1 MPLLGAPP
9 STRESKGRGQ
19 ARDVLASG
27 PGCGLASV
35 PACCLPDRPQ
45 LQAGGALKQDARPPH
60 RVSAVVFG
68 HRWALPLRPCPRP
81 GGAPG
86 TGPGA
91 RRSVGEDLLPRATAT
106 IQAARGNVRH
116 KVFTSSAAHPG
127 NGFWVWVWCGL
138 ALVFMWVWSGLVPG
152 FMWAWSGLVLGFVW
166 ARCGFGVGFVSM
178 RSAHGLG
185 SFWAD
190 RSVWAWC
197 GFGAHMLSAVPV
209 ACIWCRFM
217 MSEL

>member
-1 MPLLGAPP
+1 M
-9 STRESKGRGQ
+9 
-19 ARDVLASG
+19 
-27 PGCGLASV
+27 
-35 PACCLPDRPQ
+35 
-45 LQAGGALKQDARPPH
+45 
-60 RVSAVVFG
+60 
-68 HRWALPLRPCPRP
+68 RPCPRP

-86 TGPGA
+86 TGPGS

-116 KVFTSSAAHPG
+116 RVFTSSAAHPG

-152 FMWAWSGLVLGFVW
+152 FMWAWSGLVLGVVW
-166 ARCGFGVGFVSM
+166 ARCGFSVGFVSM
-178 RSAHGLG
+178 WSARGLG
-185 SFWAD
+185 SVWAD

-209 ACIWCRFM
+209 ACVWCGSGVGLVSVRDVRIAARHWNSTMCAKSHNQPRSRTSGPGQNARRTKF
-217 MSEL
+217 SL